1 MATFLLHLMFRRWV
15 RPALLGLGLL
25 LVTLGVILIAT
36 VSRSVIVVV
45 EEDISRFWRTTY
57 DILVRPP
64 GARNPVEEKYGM
76 VEANFTSGLRGGISF
91 KQYQAIREIPDVEVA
106 APITALGYIP
116 VWIDPTEQRTPSSP
130 GVYFAEK
137 SLVVDEGAHRWEDSF
152 GIYEYV
158 GPIPPDVPR
167 WEVGQPQPFPGLYYD
182 ETARYVNHHP
192 QLYLLLAAIDP
203 EQEAALVGLDRALLR
218 GEYLTG
224 RERLVV
230 THEDTSN
237 WPPEMNMAN
246 PLTMVKNLPVLINAT
261 PYVHFTST
269 IRMSRVILPEDAQD
283 LKTILERGGAEY
295 LDTITEREVLKEHT
309 VDSQTAYRQMIEH
322 LFDPTSVQVLY
333 SLDEYRRPEPRA
345 YREISPPF
353 SHQKPVLELVLPG
366 PWEGNWNILRSV
378 VFFLQ
383 PKGVFDIA
391 GISRPAEVSQV
402 PLETYFPPEVV
413 LRYDEDGQPV
423 SPTPVRPTLVPD
435 RYMSQP
441 PLMLTTIEA
450 ARILVGENGI
460 GAIRVRV
467 RGIDRLTPESQRKVA
482 AVAAEIRRRT
492 GLEVD
497 IMVGSSPAQVLVRVP
512 GLGYVEE
519 PWVRKGV
526 AFSYRQRVHS
536 GHLVLLA
543 SLFVIGGVF
552 VLDLA
557 WADFLARRR
566 TVALEKALGW
576 RSSAVLGQMLFQ
588 TLLVGLAGAALGS
601 LVAWRLVGLL
611 RWDAPD
617 PSVFLIVP
625 AIAVAVGLVGSL
637 YPAGAAAR
645 VPPDLLLR
653 EREAPLAGRLPIR
666 AQGLVRY
673 AAHGLARRRS
683 RTLLSLLAATLSTAL
698 LVLLLGVLVD
708 RHSYLSGTLL
718 GEYILVRVESYH
730 YALLAIGFLLAALS
744 FAEHL
749 LAGVLERQR
758 EIGVLKAL
766 GWRTLTVGGLF
777 LLEGVILGL
786 SGGAVG
792 GLLGL
797 GGFLGLYR
805 TVSLRLLAVAL
816 LGLGVS
822 GLVGTLAAFYPAL
835 VAVRTPPA
843 EALRAE

>member
-1 MATFLLHLMFRRWV
+1 MAVLLLRFMFRRWA

-25 LVTLGVILIAT
+25 LVTAGVILTAT
-36 VSRSVIVVV
+36 VSRSVVVVV
-45 EEDISRFWRTTY
+45 EEDISRYWRTTY
-57 DILVRPP
+57 DILVRPS
-64 GARNPVEEKYGM
+64 GARNPVEEKYGL

-106 APITALGYIP
+106 APITVLGYIP
-116 VWIDPTEQRTPSSP
+116 VQIDPTQQTAPTS
-130 GVYFAEK
+130 GVYFLEK
-137 SLVVDEGAHRWEDSF
+137 SLTVDEGARRWEDS
-152 GIYEYV
+152 GGMYVYV

-167 WEVGQPQPFPGLYYD
+167 WERGKPQPFPRLFYD
-182 ETARYVNHHP
+182 DVGRYVNLHP
-192 QLYLLLAAIDP
+192 WVYLLLAAIDP

-224 RERLVV
+224 RERIVV
-230 THEDTSN
+230 SHIDTTG
-237 WPPEMNMAN
+237 WPPEMRVTN
-246 PLTMVKNLPVLINAT
+246 PLTVVKNVPVLINAT

-269 IRMSRVILPEDAQD
+269 LRMSRLVLPESAQD
-283 LKTILERGGAEY
+283 LKAILERGGAEY
-295 LDTITEREVLKEHT
+295 LDTITEREVLEEHT

-322 LFDPTSVQVLY
+322 IFDPQQVDV
-333 SLDEYRRPEPRA
+333 SHTLDAYRRPEPRV
-345 YREISPPF
+345 YREVSPSFAHPG
-353 SHQKPVLELVLPG
+353 PVLEFIPPE
-366 PWEGNWNILRSV
+366 PWEGDWNITRTLQFS
-378 VFFLQ
+378 LQ
-383 PKGVFDIA
+383 PKGVFDIT
-391 GISRPAEVSQV
+391 GISRPADVSQV
-402 PLETYFPPEVV
+402 PLETYFPPEAI

-423 SPTPVRPTLVPD
+423 SPKPVRPTLIPD
-435 RYMSQP
+435 RYMPQP
-441 PLMLTTIEA
+441 PLMLTTMEA
-450 ARILVGENGI
+450 ARVLAGDECI

-467 RGIDRLTPESQRKVA
+467 RGIDRLTPEAQQKVA

-497 IMVGSSPAQVLVRVP
+497 IMIGSSPARIPVRVP
-512 GLGYVEE
+512 GIGYVEE

-526 AFSYRQRVHS
+526 AFAYRQRVHS
-536 GHLVLLA
+536 GHLLLLS

-576 RSSAVLGQMLFQ
+576 RSSTVLGQVLLQ
-588 TLLVGLAGAALGS
+588 ALLVGLAGAVLGA
-601 LVAWRLVGLL
+601 LVAWGLIGLL
-611 RWDAPD
+611 GWDVPD
-617 PSVFLIVP
+617 PRVFLVIP
-625 AIAVAVGLVGSL
+625 AIVVAVGLIGSL
-637 YPAGAAAR
+637 YPAWAAAR
-645 VPPDLLLR
+645 VPPDPLLR
-653 EREAPLAGRLPIR
+653 GQETPLAARLPVR
-666 AQGLVRY
+666 AQRLAQY
-673 AAHGLARRRS
+673 ALHGLARRRT
-683 RTLLSLLAATLSTAL
+683 RTLLSLLAAALSTAL

-730 YALLAIGFLLAALS
+730 YALLAIGFVLAAFS

-758 EIGVLKAL
+758 EIGTLKAL

-786 SGGAVG
+786 IGGAAG
-792 GLLGL
+792 SLLGL
-797 GGFLGLYR
+797 LAFLGLYR
-805 TVSLRLLAVAL
+805 ALSLQLLAVAL

-822 GLVGTLAAFYPAL
+822 GLVGTLAALYPAR
-835 VAVRTPPA
+835 VAIRVPPV

>member
-1 MATFLLHLMFRRWV
+1 MAAFLLRLMFRRWA

-25 LVTLGVILIAT
+25 LVTAGVILTAT
-36 VSRSVIVVV
+36 VSRSVVVVV

-64 GARNPVEEKYGM
+64 GARNPVEEKYGL
-76 VEANFTSGLRGGISF
+76 VEANFTSGLRSGISF
-91 KQYQAIREIPDVEVA
+91 EQYQAIREIPDVEVA
-106 APITALGYIP
+106 APITVLGYIP
-116 VWIDPTEQRTPSSP
+116 VRIDPTQQTAPGP
-130 GVYFAEK
+130 GVYFLEE
-137 SLVVDEGAHRWEDSF
+137 SLVVDEGARRWEDTF
-152 GIYEYV
+152 GMYVYV

-167 WEVGQPQPFPGLYYD
+167 WERDQPPPFPGLFYD
-182 ETARYVNHHP
+182 DMAQYVNLHP
-192 QLYLLLAAIDP
+192 WVYLLLAAIDP

-224 RERLVV
+224 RERLIVSHV
-230 THEDTSN
+230 DTTGWS
-237 WPPEMNMAN
+237 PAIRATN
-246 PLTMVKNLPVLINAT
+246 PLTVVKNVPVLINAT

-269 IRMSRVILPEDAQD
+269 LRMSRLVLPEDAQD
-283 LKTILERGGAEY
+283 LKTILERGAAGY
-295 LDTITEREVLKEHT
+295 LRTITDREVLEEHT

-322 LFDPTSVQVLY
+322 VFDPQEVTVPHT
-333 SLDEYRRPEPRA
+333 LDDYRRPEPRV

-353 SHQKPVLELVLPG
+353 PHPGPVLEFVPPE
-366 PWEGNWNILRSV
+366 PWEGNWNITFTLQ
-378 VFFLQ
+378 FFLQ
-383 PKGVFDIA
+383 PRGVFDIA
-391 GISRPAEVSQV
+391 GIPRPAEVSQV
-402 PLETYFPPEVV
+402 PLETYFPPEAV

-423 SPTPVRPTLVPD
+423 PPTPVRPTLMPD
-435 RYMSQP
+435 RYMPSP
-441 PLMLTTIEA
+441 PLLLTTIQA
-450 ARILVGENGI
+450 ARILVGEEGI

-467 RGIDRLTPESQRKVA
+467 RGIDRLTPEAQRKIA

-497 IMVGSSPAQVLVRVP
+497 IMVGSSPARILVRVP

-526 AFSYRQRVHS
+526 AFAYRQRVHS

-576 RSSAVLGQMLFQ
+576 RSSAVVGQMLLQ
-588 TLLVGLAGAALGS
+588 ALLVGLVGAALGS
-601 LVAWRLVGLL
+601 LGAWGLIGLL
-611 RWDAPD
+611 GWDAPD
-617 PSVFLIVP
+617 PRVFLIVP
-625 AIAVAVGLVGSL
+625 AIAVGVGLVGSL
-637 YPAGAAAR
+637 YPAWAAAR

-653 EREAPLAGRLPIR
+653 GREAPLTARLPLR
-666 AQGLVRY
+666 AQGLAQY
-673 AAHGLARRRS
+673 ALHGLARRRT
-683 RTLLSLLAATLSTAL
+683 RTLLSLLAAALSTAL

-718 GEYILVRVESYH
+718 GEYILVHVESYH
-730 YALLAIGFLLAALS
+730 YALLAIGFVLAAFS

-758 EIGVLKAL
+758 EIGTLKAL

-786 SGGAVG
+786 IGGAAG

-797 GGFLGLYR
+797 LAFLGLYR
-805 TVSLRLLAVAL
+805 TLSLRLLAVAL

-822 GLVGTLAAFYPAL
+822 GLVGTLAALYPAR
-835 VAVRTPPA
+835 VAVQVPPA
-843 EALRAE
+843 EAVRAE